1 MRKTLLFYMFLF
13 FISFNIISHNNS
25 MIERYE
31 FKYYLGNDLTYQT
44 DGSILVSNNKIE
56 VYQGNR
62 LIRTFPYSSVETI
75 TNQVDT
81 NVSFQYDYYH
91 IYNSDIDRIVI
102 SKRKEVKKNGIF
114 YYRVVIGNK
123 TYLAL

>member
-1 MRKTLLFYMFLF
+1 MRKTLLLYMFLF
-13 FISFNIISHNNS
+13 FISFNIIGQNNS
-25 MIERYE
+25 IVERYE

-102 SKRKEVKKNGIF
+102 SERKEVKKNGIF

>member
-1 MRKTLLFYMFLF
+1 MGR
-13 FISFNIISHNNS
+13 
-25 MIERYE
+25 
-31 FKYYLGNDLTYQT
+31 
-44 DGSILVSNNKIE
+44 
-56 VYQGNR
+56 R
-62 LIRTFPYSSVETI
+62 LILITF
-75 TNQVDT
+75 QVDT

-102 SKRKEVKKNGIF
+102 SERKEVKKNGIF

>member
-1 MRKTLLFYMFLF
+1 MFSCFRVFFVFILFNLVAQ
-13 FISFNIISHNNS
+13 NS
-25 MIERYE
+25 PVLERYE
-31 FKYYLGNDLTYQT
+31 FKYYLGKDLDYQT
-44 DGSILVSNNKIE
+44 DGTMLVRNNKIE
-56 VYQGNR
+56 VYQGSR

>member
-62 LIRTFPYSSVETI
+62 LIRTFPYSFVETI

>member
-1 MRKTLLFYMFLF
+1 MRKTLLLYMFLF
-13 FISFNIISHNNS
+13 FISFNIIGQNNS
-25 MIERYE
+25 IVERYE

-62 LIRTFPYSSVETI
+62 HIRTFPYSSVETI

-102 SKRKEVKKNGIF
+102 RERKEVKKNGIF

>member
-1 MRKTLLFYMFLF
+1 MFNVLFSRIFLMV
-13 FISFNIISHNNS
+13 ILSN
-25 MIERYE
+25 MIGQNTHVLERYE

-44 DGSILVSNNKIE
+44 DGTMLVRNNKIE

-114 YYRVVIGNK
+114 YYRVVIGEK

>member
-1 MRKTLLFYMFLF
+1 
-13 FISFNIISHNNS
+13 
-25 MIERYE
+25 MIGQNTHMLERYE
-31 FKYYLGNDLTYQT
+31 FEYYLGNDVTYQT
-44 DGSILVSNNKIE
+44 DGTVLVRNNKIE

-102 SKRKEVKKNGIF
+102 SERKEVKKNGIF

>member
-1 MRKTLLFYMFLF
+1 MRKTLLLYMFLF
-13 FISFNIISHNNS
+13 FISFNIIGQNNS
-25 MIERYE
+25 MLERYE
-31 FKYYLGNDLTYQT
+31 FKYYLGKDLDYQT
-44 DGSILVSNNKIE
+44 DGTMLVRNNKIE

-102 SKRKEVKKNGIF
+102 SKRKEVKKNEIF
-114 YYRVVIGNK
+114 YYRIIIGNK

>member
-1 MRKTLLFYMFLF
+1 MCKTLILHILLI
-13 FISFNIISHNNS
+13 FISFNTIGQNNQ
-25 MIERYE
+25 MVERYE

-44 DGSILVSNNKIE
+44 DGSMLVRNNKIE

-62 LIRTFPYSSVETI
+62 LIRTFPYSSVEMI

-81 NVSFQYDYYH
+81 NVSFQYDYYY

>member
-1 MRKTLLFYMFLF
+1 MFNVLFSRIFMMFILF
-13 FISFNIISHNNS
+13 N
-25 MIERYE
+25 MIGQNTHMLERYE
-31 FKYYLGNDLTYQT
+31 FEYYLGNDVTYQT
-44 DGSILVSNNKIE
+44 DGTVLVRNNKIE

-91 IYNSDIDRIVI
+91 IYNRDIDRIVI
-102 SKRKEVKKNGIF
+102 SERKEVKKNGIF

>member
-1 MRKTLLFYMFLF
+1 MRKTLLLYMFLF
-13 FISFNIISHNNS
+13 FISFNIIGQNNS
-25 MIERYE
+25 MLERYE
-31 FKYYLGNDLTYQT
+31 FEYYLGNDVTYQT
-44 DGSILVSNNKIE
+44 DGTVLVRNNKIE

>member
-1 MRKTLLFYMFLF
+1 MRKTLLLYMFLF
-13 FISFNIISHNNS
+13 FISFNIIGQNNS
-25 MIERYE
+25 MLERYE
-31 FKYYLGNDLTYQT
+31 FEYYLGNDVTYQT
-44 DGSILVSNNKIE
+44 DGTVLVRNNKIE

-102 SKRKEVKKNGIF
+102 SERKEVKKNGIF

>member
-1 MRKTLLFYMFLF
+1 MCKTLILHILLIY
-13 FISFNIISHNNS
+13 ISFNTIGQNNQ
-25 MIERYE
+25 MVERYE

-44 DGSILVSNNKIE
+44 DGSMLVRNNKIE

-62 LIRTFPYSSVETI
+62 LIRTFPYSSVEMI